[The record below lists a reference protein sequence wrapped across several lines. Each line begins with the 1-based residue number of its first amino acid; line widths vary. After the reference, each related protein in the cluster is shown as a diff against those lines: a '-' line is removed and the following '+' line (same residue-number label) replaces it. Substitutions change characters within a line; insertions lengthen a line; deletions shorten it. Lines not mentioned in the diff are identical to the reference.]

1 MCIRDRAGVDGRCGT
16 SSIPGRTGSG
26 GGEMCIRDRVVPDFI
41 AGFPRQHFLDE
52 GELLLKGL
60 ALDEFR
66 AQFFQGAEF
75 THGGAVKWRVPG
87 CASSPEC
94 C

>member
-1 MCIRDRAGVDGRCGT
+1 MGDVQRIQESNQHVLMLAQKPDL
-16 SSIPGRTGSG
+16 
-26 GGEMCIRDRVVPDFI
+26 EQVVPDFI

-66 AQFFQGAEF
+66 AQFFRA
-75 THGGAVKWRVPG
+75 P
-87 CASSPEC
+87 SSRTAAR
-94 C
+94 